1 MEIKDSDINT
11 KAFLRYKHLSA
22 NRRFIIMELFP
33 SKQFYFTTTLLIQLL
48 YLHWAHSM
56 IRVSWR
62 PFEKI
67 IKWNQQVTNIRTQN
81 LYPETPFNESNK
93 LCLSKVSGETIRK
106 NLLSLQ
112 TKKNA
117 KMDEKLAKFLKDG
130 ALVMIIPLTSLI
142 HLAVK
147 LPSFT
152 E

>member
-1 MEIKDSDINT
+1 MV
-11 KAFLRYKHLSA
+11 
-22 NRRFIIMELFP
+22 
-33 SKQFYFTTTLLIQLL
+33 
-48 YLHWAHSM
+48 
-56 IRVSWR
+56 RVSWR

-67 IKWNQQVTNIRTQN
+67 IKWNQQVTNVRTQN